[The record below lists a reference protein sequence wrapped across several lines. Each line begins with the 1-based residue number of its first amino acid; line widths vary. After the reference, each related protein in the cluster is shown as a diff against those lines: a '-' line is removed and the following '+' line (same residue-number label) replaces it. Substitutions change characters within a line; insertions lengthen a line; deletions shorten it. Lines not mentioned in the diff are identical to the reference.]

1 MNIWNAKS
9 SSGTHSLTIE
19 VEWNNECD
27 IEYPPLEQIEISI
40 PLHDQPQIEQ
50 LENSTLK
57 TKDDGYC
64 WVIESLSE
72 EDPSSVIKLTT
83 TTPEQSLFPIK
94 IDLHQNFNLLGM
106 EVLEA
111 TDVSSGETL
120 SHKYEANVHLDG
132 ELNRND

>member
-1 MNIWNAKS
+1 VNKSDGVASQSKIEAVIYKYSSKEETDLPFTMNIWNAKS

-83 TTPEQSLFPIK
+83 TTPE
-94 IDLHQNFNLLGM
+94 
-106 EVLEA
+106 
-111 TDVSSGETL
+111 
-120 SHKYEANVHLDG
+120 
-132 ELNRND
+132 